1 MNNMSDRLYISN
13 IKKLKAIY
21 KLMEK
26 VNELDSNEYTLEK
39 WVELFGLTKDEAEKL
54 FGEMTNKGVGV

>member
-1 MNNMSDRLYISN
+1 MNDRLYISN

-21 KLMEK
+21 KLMEQ
-26 VNELDSNEYTLEK
+26 VNKLDSEEYTLEK
-39 WVELFGLTKDEAEKL
+39 WSEMFGLKKDETEKL

>member
-26 VNELDSNEYTLEK
+26 VSELDSNEYTLEK